1 MSFVSFPTDPNIMN
15 DSELLQLK
23 ENYINMIIDG
33 MDMDSLCQ
41 MAFDLLMDAYKDC
54 SEDDIKEEI
63 LDLYDEEMLEGLM
76 PVEEVSQ

>member
-15 DSELLQLK
+15 ADQLFALK

-41 MAFDLLMDAYKDC
+41 MAFDLLLDSYKDC
-54 SEDDIKEEI
+54 SEDDMKEEI
-63 LDLYDEEMLEGLM
+63 LDLYDEEMLNDLM
-76 PVEEVSQ
+76 PVE